1 SARIVALAD
10 FFDALTMDR
19 CYRPAFSDEK
29 ALAMVKESS
38 GTHFD
43 PNVVKAF
50 FSVSNDIINERDR
63 INKEN

>member
-1 SARIVALAD
+1 
-10 FFDALTMDR
+10 MDR

-29 ALAMVKESS
+29 ALTMVEQNS

-50 FSVSNDIINERDR
+50 FSVSGDIINERNK
-63 INKEN
+63 INNEN

>member
-1 SARIVALAD
+1 
-10 FFDALTMDR
+10 MDR

-29 ALAMVKESS
+29 ALAMVKENN

-43 PNVVKAF
+43 PDVVHAF
-50 FSVSNDIINERDR
+50 LSVRDEIINERDR

>member
-1 SARIVALAD
+1 LAD

-29 ALAMVKESS
+29 ALAMVKESND
-38 GTHFD
+38 THFD
-43 PNVVKAF
+43 PNVVQVF

-63 INKEN
+63 INKKN